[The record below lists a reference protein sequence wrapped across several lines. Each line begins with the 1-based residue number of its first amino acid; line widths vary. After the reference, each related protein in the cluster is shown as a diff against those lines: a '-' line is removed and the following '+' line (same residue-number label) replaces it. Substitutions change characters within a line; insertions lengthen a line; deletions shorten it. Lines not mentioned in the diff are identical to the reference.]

1 MWDVSALEVTV
12 GLSNVLA
19 ALVVVVGQSSDH
31 GAMELMEPVETYTAL
46 VLEASVEV
54 ETPAAG
60 TWKLLQTS
68 LGNSFSDMI
77 ASVESVQHEARCR
90 LDGNQWGLWQVS
102 PNRTKV
108 PDYSPRT
115 TALSG

>member
-1 MWDVSALEVTV
+1 
-12 GLSNVLA
+12 
-19 ALVVVVGQSSDH
+19 
-31 GAMELMEPVETYTAL
+31 MELMEPVETYTAL

-102 PNRTKV
+102 CNDNYLILSRLGNRQLFLFRV
-108 PDYSPRT
+108 NLIAFDF
-115 TALSG
+115 